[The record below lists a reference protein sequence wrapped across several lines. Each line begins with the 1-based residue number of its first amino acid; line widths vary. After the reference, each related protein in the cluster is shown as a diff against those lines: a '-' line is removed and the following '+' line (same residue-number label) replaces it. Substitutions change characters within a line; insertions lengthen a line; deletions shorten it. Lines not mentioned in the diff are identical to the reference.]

1 MDTATLLILE
11 RLGVE
16 MVSNFTPAP
25 WCLVDYRSQYYG
37 NDGQEHLQ
45 YRSLRPKGYWLMIC
59 ITAIVPLF
67 VGRHPL

>member
-16 MVSNFTPAP
+16 MVSNLTQAP

-37 NDGQEHLQ
+37 NDGQEHL
-45 YRSLRPKGYWLMIC
+45 P
-59 ITAIVPLF
+59 
-67 VGRHPL
+67 